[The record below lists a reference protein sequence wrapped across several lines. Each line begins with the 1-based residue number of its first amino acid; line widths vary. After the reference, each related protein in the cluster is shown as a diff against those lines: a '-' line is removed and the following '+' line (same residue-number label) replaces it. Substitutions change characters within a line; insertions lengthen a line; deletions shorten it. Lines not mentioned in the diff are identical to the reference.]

1 MSPRDKSKRFWQRL
15 LGVPDASKLYMGTR
29 IQMELPE
36 IFAYLAFWER
46 LARIL
51 RLIHV
56 LLGTSATFFSLLAA
70 AQIGSI
76 QDEYAKLFAFIAALS
91 IALMTGFNLGEK
103 SNNVRNAWRELNA
116 AVIAFNNGKLEEE
129 EVIEAYRKGE
139 TRIGDVTF
147 SRSS

>member
-1 MSPRDKSKRFWQRL
+1 
-15 LGVPDASKLYMGTR
+15 
-29 IQMELPE
+29 
-36 IFAYLAFWER
+36 
-46 LARIL
+46 
-51 RLIHV
+51 
-56 LLGTSATFFSLLAA
+56 
-70 AQIGSI
+70 
-76 QDEYAKLFAFIAALS
+76 
-91 IALMTGFNLGEK
+91 MTGFNLGEK